1 MIRLFLL
8 ILTIFCSS
16 ALSYLNQGYPECAS
30 LAFCADGRVDLTT
43 MLYNCT
49 KNIPGSSVIPSFYP
63 YENNTFHPVDV
74 MIGIVIN
81 NLINVNDVT
90 SQVTLDFWYR
100 NIWEDPRI
108 FLPPETWS
116 YLNPETL
123 LEGLDITQ
131 YIYTDGNPLP
141 IWFPDIVFYE
151 GVDLNQLAQMV
162 KLFPNGTIFWS
173 RHYMVTLTEA
183 TMNLIKYPLDNQNYT
198 MTFQSYAYDSNFLTI
213 SLFPK
218 AISFNVDDQSGIN
231 YVDMNQLW
239 TYNYF
244 TAYSIIVPS
253 PVLLNPNRKYSTAYL
268 NMRFQR
274 QSLGVVYR
282 LGLPI
287 AMFLVLVGFSFWADI
302 NKRIDVTLQ
311 MLLVVSALYLVI
323 GQIIPFVGYFTRMDL
338 YITTAVLV
346 LVMTTG
352 IHFCTLLLERKVD
365 KYPANGFIRDCMVF
379 FFRMIWVPAA
389 LLIFILFF
397 NVSQAGIIAA
407 VSVTAAISVSNG
419 FLNRKY
425 LTQSFKIAVL
435 NLREKERLINEAN
448 KSILTKKEDVK
459 QSEEGL
465 GYVRKTR
472 QLSTVEAFILNNTR
486 KMYLGRLYR
495 NRTAAVQQLS
505 RDMVNQLNDPQD
517 VELEMASVSKHHQ
530 QHDSADENP
539 VGDNPLHNVKPS
551 TRTEGKFVYNPHCVD
566 SDDES

>member
-1 MIRLFLL
+1 MTLVLL
-8 ILTIFCSS
+8 ILIVLVSS
-16 ALSYLNQGYPECAS
+16 ALSYLNQGYPECTS
-30 LAFCADGRVDLTT
+30 LAFTADGRVDLTT

-49 KNIPGSSVIPSFYP
+49 KNIPGSYVIPSFFP

-81 NLINVNDVT
+81 NFINVNDVT

-108 FLPPETWS
+108 FLPPDTWS
-116 YLNPETL
+116 YLNPETI

-131 YIYTDGNPLP
+131 YVYSDGDPLP
-141 IWFPDIVFYE
+141 IWLPDIVFYE
-151 GVDLNQLAQMV
+151 GVELGELAQMV
-162 KLFPNGTIFWS
+162 KLFPNGTLFWS

-183 TMNLIKYPLDNQNYT
+183 TMNLMKYPLDNQNFS

-213 SLFPK
+213 TLFPK
-218 AISFNVDDQSGIN
+218 AVSFNYDDQLGVN

-253 PVLLNPNRKYSTAYL
+253 PVLLNPNRKYSTAYVNL
-268 NMRFQR
+268 RFQR
-274 QSLGVVYR
+274 QSFGVVYR

-338 YITTAVLV
+338 YITTAFLV

-365 KYPANGFIRDCMVF
+365 KYPANGLIRDCMVF

-389 LLIFILFF
+389 LLIFIMFF
-397 NVSQAGIIAA
+397 DVSQAGVIAA
-407 VSVTAAISVSNG
+407 VSLAAAISAGNG

-435 NLREKERLINEAN
+435 NLREKERLINETN

-459 QSEEGL
+459 QSEEGT
-465 GYVRKTR
+465 GYIRKTR
-472 QLSTVEAFILNNTR
+472 QLTTVEAFILNNTR
-486 KMYLGRLYR
+486 KMYLDRLYR
-495 NRTAAVQQLS
+495 NRTAVVKELS
-505 RDMVNQLNDPQD
+505 KSLVGHLHDSQD
-517 VELEMASVSKHHQ
+517 VELEMSSVSHHYQ
-530 QHDSADENP
+530 QRELPDENAES
-539 VGDNPLHNVKPS
+539 DNPLHTVTP
-551 TRTEGKFVYNPHCVD
+551 TRREGQFVYNPHCVD